1 MVDTNILIDYF
12 RKTNKQNSRLIQHFE
27 VYETLCISSVTEFEV
42 ISGSTEAQLQFWNQM
57 LGRMR
62 VLDFDS
68 RVARQAVA
76 ILKQLKSRRKS
87 IDKPDLFIAATAM
100 VYGLT
105 LDTGNKKH
113 FVHIDGLALLP

>member
-1 MVDTNILIDYF
+1 MAGKELMVDTNILIDYF

-68 RVARQAVA
+68 RVARQAVE
-76 ILKQLKSRRKS
+76 ILKTTQVK
-87 IDKPDLFIAATAM
+87 T
-100 VYGLT
+100 
-105 LDTGNKKH
+105 
-113 FVHIDGLALLP
+113 